1 MQEVTWTALPNGVT
15 GTGSGRRLRLSVF
28 VSPRLTS
35 EQPDARLPQDFADWP
50 GCVQPG
56 KISFTVQVQGAQPV
70 AAGIVSPPP
79 QPDLWKA
86 LFGPATA
93 VHPPDDGPAVRGKP
107 VYSTFPLSAVR
118 DQVRRGHGQLAA
130 DNSALDLDRS
140 RLRAAYQDVLAALEP
155 ADEAA
160 GRRRHGAGL
169 DHAGDLRQLHAE
181 AALDVLRPAPDSDL
195 SQRVAEA
202 TALAGGLA
210 ADAPGP
216 VPVIAAGDGPAHAF
230 ASLVA
235 FHHGPASSV
244 RVAADSSPV
253 IDFHKAL
260 TFLSEYPQLMR
271 WLGLVIDVEVA
282 AEALPQ
288 STSGR
293 PSPLL
298 KVVPV
303 FTPARGLVPHTPWT
317 AYRWDGQFFEAAT
330 APATGP
336 SASSE
341 LVHGLL
347 DLSHGG
353 LFEVVGLDVD
363 GAVFK
368 ILNALSSE
376 VLRPAPATTSASD
389 PVEVPALRS
398 SGVTLARAGRAET
411 LLNHMLATGAN
422 RDALARGADIVLFA
436 EDLVR
441 GYRIDVRDMRS
452 GTWHSLHRR
461 VGTYGFPA
469 HAGGPVEKTIEDE
482 GVVQPVVTRAALPDG
497 SGPDPASPFHI
508 HESLAL
514 WQNWSL
520 AAPRPGRTITPDG
533 AQRVTSRPQD
543 GGPPVAVTFQAA
555 AHSLPRLCFGASYQ
569 FRARTADLAGNG
581 PSLSD
586 ADALVQYLGTTHQDP
601 LLPGG
606 DTWFTYRRL
615 EPVSPPVLVPCERFG
630 DGESE
635 SVLVIR
641 SRSGQPAPQY
651 AAELTRELAA
661 AHPGDGA
668 HYRGTCERHLV
679 PPKVSLETAEAHGA
693 LDAGLAAPG
702 GVRTT
707 YTLARRE
714 KGSLN
719 DTFVLDLGTGEP
731 VPVPPS
737 SDTNPVTGA
746 TVSRPSVETVL
757 TGTTEAGPGGY
768 AVHHEPQLQVPYLA
782 DPSAHGVALRG
793 LPGLPTG
800 GNEAGTLDAQGRLTF
815 APSPFTP
822 DTLARLG
829 GSTVHIGFTEAW
841 PQRLPFRLRLADAA
855 TALPGSDAP
864 PPSWDPQN
872 RILTVYLAP
881 AQQAGLSLS
890 SSFSTRNDRTELQ
903 KFELWQWIVQNHHD
917 HGREPS
923 QEAVTVALQGC
934 HRMITPFRT
943 VTLVHAVEAPLAA
956 PDLSGWRVLRS
967 RGETFAYLGGAVHVH
982 GASTAKIDLLATW
995 TEYSDDGDPAAGP
1008 PQLTR
1013 QIFEVPIPLPGENAP
1028 TPSSAPGETV
1038 PLASYAP
1045 APADTLTLQAPAT
1058 VDPPPTQ
1065 TYLSRHEFG
1074 DTRHRKVTYQALA
1087 TSRFRECFPPAISDD
1102 PERIS
1107 VRGNTVTRDVPS
1119 SERPAAPTV
1128 ESVLPAFRWTRWTDP
1143 DGTRHSVRQ
1152 GGIRVYLDRPWYS
1165 SGEGELLGVIT
1176 SDPAH
1181 DPPPTLTP
1189 GFVTHWGLNPTFG
1202 APGPTSTPR
1211 PSSFPGTLKGSN
1223 LSVGELESGQT
1234 VGVAGH
1240 NVAFD
1245 PVRQLWFCDIDTS
1258 TALGETYFPYVRLAL
1273 ARYQPCSVPGTELSR
1288 VVQTDYVGTAPR
1300 RTVTLTPVRGTPRA
1314 FDLLVEGACCVNT
1327 EWKGIPEVFYPD
1339 KLPETSRPRPLV
1351 DVYLDQQMPGT
1362 TDDLGWTALSSP
1374 EPDVAVTMG
1383 TQPAPAASGPLW
1395 HGRVN
1400 LPPESAS
1407 QRIRIR
1413 IEENEFYTAATVT
1426 ELVRDPFDGE
1436 NESVDFKE
1444 RAGRTVFAET
1454 IEL

>member
-1 MQEVTWTALPNGVT
+1 M
-15 GTGSGRRLRLSVF
+15 
-28 VSPRLTS
+28 
-35 EQPDARLPQDFADWP
+35 
-50 GCVQPG
+50 
-56 KISFTVQVQGAQPV
+56 
-70 AAGIVSPPP
+70 
-79 QPDLWKA
+79 
-86 LFGPATA
+86 
-93 VHPPDDGPAVRGKP
+93 
-107 VYSTFPLSAVR
+107 
-118 DQVRRGHGQLAA
+118 RRGHGQLAA

-140 RLRAAYQDVLAALEP
+140 RLRAAYQDVLAALAP

-160 GRRRHGAGL
+160 GRRLHGAGR
-169 DHAGDLRQLHAE
+169 DNAGDLRQLHAE
-181 AALDVLRPAPDSDL
+181 AALDVLRPGPDSDL

-202 TALAGGLA
+202 TALARGLA
-210 ADAPGP
+210 ADAPDP
-216 VPVIAAGDGPAHAF
+216 VPVIAAGDGSARAF

-235 FHHGPASSV
+235 FHHGPASSA
-244 RVAADSSPV
+244 RTAAEGSPV

-260 TFLSEYPQLMR
+260 TFLSDYPQLMS
-271 WLGLVIDVEVA
+271 WLGLVIEVEVP
-282 AEALPQ
+282 AEAVPQ
-288 STSGR
+288 AASGR

-298 KVVPV
+298 KVVPA
-303 FTPARGLVPHTPWT
+303 FTPARNIVPHTPWT
-317 AYRWDGQFFEAAT
+317 AYRWDGQFFEAST
-330 APATGP
+330 APATGS

-376 VLRPAPATTSASD
+376 VLQPDPATTSSSE
-389 PVEVPALRS
+389 PVDVPALRS
-398 SGVTLARAGRAET
+398 SGVTLVRAGRAET
-411 LLNHMLATGAN
+411 LLNHMLASGAN
-422 RDALARGADIVLFA
+422 RDGLARGADIVLFA

-441 GYRIDVRDMRS
+441 GYRIDVRDKRS
-452 GTWHSLHRR
+452 GTWHSLHQRK
-461 VGTYGFPA
+461 GTYEFPA
-469 HAGGPVEKTIEDE
+469 HAGGPVEKTIADE
-482 GVVQPVVTRAALPDG
+482 GVLQPVVTRSALPDG
-497 SGPDPASPFHI
+497 SGPDPTSPFHI

-520 AAPRPGRTITPDG
+520 AAPRPGKTITPDG
-533 AQRVTSRPQD
+533 AQRVKSRPQD

-555 AHSLPRLCFGASYQ
+555 EHSLPRLCFGASYQ

-586 ADALVQYLGTTHQDP
+586 ADALLQYLRTTHQDP
-601 LLPGG
+601 VLPGG

-635 SVLVIR
+635 SALVIR
-641 SRSGQPAPQY
+641 SRTGQSAPQY
-651 AAELTRELAA
+651 AAELTRNLAA
-661 AHPGDGA
+661 AHPGGSP
-668 HYRGTCERHLV
+668 HYRGTCERHLA
-679 PPKVSLETAEAHGA
+679 PPKVSLAMAEAHGA
-693 LDAGLAAPG
+693 LDSVLAAPG
-702 GVRTT
+702 GVQTA

-719 DTFVLDLGTGEP
+719 DTFVLDLATGGP
-731 VPVPPS
+731 VPIPPS

-757 TGTTEAGPGGY
+757 TGTTEAGPRGY

-782 DPSAHGVALRG
+782 DLAAHGVALRG

-800 GNEAGTLDAQGRLTF
+800 GNQAGTLDAQGRLAF
-815 APSPFTP
+815 AHSPLTSN
-822 DTLARLG
+822 TLARLG

-855 TALPGSDAP
+855 TAPPGGSGAP

-881 AQQAGLSLS
+881 AQQATLSLS
-890 SSFSTRNDRTELQ
+890 SYFSTQNDLTELQ
-903 KFELWQWIVQNHHD
+903 KFELWQWIIQNHHD

-923 QEAVTVALQGC
+923 QEAITVALQGG
-934 HRMITPFRT
+934 HRMITPFHT

-956 PDLSGWRVLRS
+956 PAISELRVLRT
-967 RGETFAYLGGAVHVH
+967 RGETFAYIGGVVHVD

-995 TEYSDDGDPAAGP
+995 TEYTDDSDPSAGP

-1013 QIFEVPIPLPGENAP
+1013 QVFEVPIPPLGESAP
-1028 TPSSAPGETV
+1028 PPSSAPGATV

-1045 APADTLTLQAPAT
+1045 PPADTLTLQAPTT
-1058 VDPPPTQ
+1058 VDPPPAQ
-1065 TYLSRHEFG
+1065 KYLSRHEFG

-1087 TSRFRECFPPAISDD
+1087 TSRFRECFPPAISED

-1107 VRGNTVTRDVPS
+1107 VRGNTVTRDVLS

-1128 ESVLPAFRWTRWTDP
+1128 ESVLPAFRWTRLTTA

-1152 GGIRVYLDRPWYS
+1152 GRIRVYLDRPWYS
-1165 SGEGELLGVIT
+1165 SGEGELLGVVT

-1181 DPPPTLTP
+1181 NPPPTLPP

-1202 APGPTSTPR
+1202 APGPTSTPQ
-1211 PSSFPGTLKGSN
+1211 PSSFPNAKQGSN
-1223 LSVGELESGQT
+1223 LRVGELERGQT

-1245 PVRQLWFCDIDTS
+1245 PVRKLWFCDIDTS

-1273 ARYQPCSVPGTELSR
+1273 ARYQPSSVPGTELSR
-1288 VVQTDYVGTAPR
+1288 VVQTDYVCTAPQ

-1314 FDLLVEGACCVNT
+1314 FDLLVEGACYVNT
-1327 EWKGIPEVFYPD
+1327 EWTGISKDDFPD
-1339 KLPETSRPRPLV
+1339 GLPPASRPRTLV
-1351 DVYLDQQMPGT
+1351 DVHLDQQIPGT
-1362 TDDLGWTALSSP
+1362 TDDLGWTELSSLK
-1374 EPDVAVTMG
+1374 PDVAVTMG
-1383 TQPAPAASGPLW
+1383 TQTAPASSGPLW

-1400 LPPESAS
+1400 LPPESTS

-1413 IEENEFYTAATVT
+1413 IEENEFYTAST
-1426 ELVRDPFDGE
+1426 ETRLIRDPSDGGD
-1436 NESVDFKE
+1436 ESVKFKR

-1454 IEL
+1454 IDL